1 MARSK
6 YSLSS
11 LKTTNRGKTKLLT
24 SRSTV
29 LSIIKKSRILLMKA
43 KRGKLSL
50 HNQYLSGLVFFVL
63 TYPSTPKSRMMA
75 VSNSRRALTSVSS
88 GRNGQSRENG
98 TMDSP
103 MAFASLTVSLRG
115 ESLHSRTARNME
127 GPRGARLERAGKECR
142 LSICIMGIA

>member
-6 YSLSS
+6 YSLSL
-11 LKTTNRGKTKLLT
+11 LKTINREKTKLLT

-29 LSIIKKSRILLMKA
+29 LSIIKKSRIMLMKA

-63 TYPSTPKSRMMA
+63 IYLSTPKSRMTV
-75 VSNSRRALTSVSS
+75 VSNSRRVLISVSS
-88 GRNGQSRENG
+88 GRNGLSRESG

-103 MAFASLTVSLRG
+103 MAFASLTVNFRGGSLR
-115 ESLHSRTARNME
+115 SRTARNME
-127 GPRGARLERAGKECR
+127 GPRGARLERAGKECL